1 MIKKNTN
8 IGKQINAF
16 NETENFSSVRFYME
30 KLRFGFSFLFIQID
44 AIFAK
49 PFITSDKSGKNE
61 KTIFILLFFTSCTN
75 EIGSFS
81 KNKAKIPDCSLQQ
94 IRGRFCRNV
103 EINIEMIRTLTMAT
117 FSGPKSWSPSSSEF
131 LNMKTNSHYCTSF

>member
-30 KLRFGFSFLFIQID
+30 KLRFGFSFLFIQIG

-61 KTIFILLFFTSCTN
+61 KTILILLFFTSWTN

-117 FSGPKSWSPSSSEF
+117 FSGPNSWSPSSSEF
-131 LNMKTNSHYCTSF
+131 LNMKTYSHYCTCF